1 MHDWV
6 EQKYEKKILIVIDI
20 DDKSTFNDV
29 MDILRHRTVMNDTY
43 VLELPLTQLFKPD
56 SNSEFVDIWSA
67 YPYRC
72 AAQLY
77 NRFYVS
83 NFSYQFDKEM
93 IPKITDLDGLPVIG
107 AFIHYPPYTAYYHV
121 PAGTGN
127 ANYFGSNDSL
137 GLRLDGQEHIA
148 LVEFCYKYNCTLT
161 GRLDY
166 DEILWGESFPN
177 HTGNGLVGALTT
189 REANVSCAA
198 LYLWDN
204 TYYFMQY
211 TAMLQRATVTHI
223 VPKPLP
229 LPYWQTPILPFPVDI
244 WGFVTG
250 SFLIGAVILFIIN
263 STQNQIE
270 KGTGIYGLFDSVYAV
285 FMMSIFQGVNINIKF
300 ISNIAIFTV
309 ILIYALVIGNLYVGG
324 LASVMTITRYEQ
336 PVDSI
341 EKLVESKFLWS
352 STALSWIFTLQNS
365 DYPPHKKYVDKY
377 TVRSIPD
384 LLKLVQRHRT
394 AVMLETMQY
403 GTLTYQPFIDEPSSE
418 YYMLMKQQVYW
429 QGTIIMSSKTWPFM
443 EQLNRIVFMQQESG
457 IKYYWELTVSITDGC
472 VSRSDC
478 AYSCFS
484 FQSGYRLMNY
494 NIQRNI
500 ESNSKPPDGGEPV
513 KLSIQHVLGALF
525 LWTFGNSAAVIV
537 FVLEL
542 LWQYNR
548 KRMVTL
554 LRLVRRKVTEMRKI
568 A

>member
-6 EQKYEKKILIVIDI
+6 EQKYEKKILIVIDTE
-20 DDKSTFNDV
+20 DKLAFDDV
-29 MDILRHRTVMNDTY
+29 MDILRHRTVMN
-43 VLELPLTQLFKPD
+43 ELPLTQLIKAD

-67 YPYRC
+67 YPYGSVG
-72 AAQLY
+72 QLY
-77 NRFYVS
+77 NRLYLN
-83 NFSYQFDKEM
+83 NFSYEFDKEM
-93 IPKITDLDGLPVIG
+93 IPKITNLDGWPVIG
-107 AFIHYPPYTAYYHV
+107 AFIHYPPYTGYYHV

-127 ANYFGSNDSL
+127 ANRFGSNDSL
-137 GLRLDGQEHIA
+137 VLRLDGQEHIA
-148 LVEFCYKYNCTLT
+148 LVEFCRKYNCTLT

-166 DEILWGESFPN
+166 DESLWGDSFPN
-177 HTGNGLVGALTT
+177 HTGTGLIGALTT

-198 LYLWDN
+198 LYLWDS
-204 TYYFMQY
+204 TYYFTQY
-211 TAMLQRATVTHI
+211 TAILQRATITHI

-229 LPYWQTPILPFPVDI
+229 LPYWQTPILPFPVYI
-244 WGFVTG
+244 WGYVTG
-250 SFLIGAVILFIIN
+250 SFLIGAVMLFIIN
-263 STQNQIE
+263 STQNRIE
-270 KGTGIYGLFDSVYAV
+270 EGTGIYGLFDSVYAV

-300 ISNIAIFTV
+300 ISNIAIFTA

-341 EKLVESKFLWS
+341 DKLVESKFSWS

-377 TVRSIPD
+377 TVSSIPD

-418 YYMLMKQQVYW
+418 YYMLMKEQAYW
-429 QGTIIMSSKTWPFM
+429 QGTIIMTSKTWPFM

-457 IKYYWELTVSITDGC
+457 IKYYWELT
-472 VSRSDC
+472 
-478 AYSCFS
+478 A
-484 FQSGYRLMNY
+484 GYRLMNY

-525 LWTFGNSAAVIV
+525 LWIFGNSAAVIV
-537 FVLEL
+537 FILEI
-542 LWQYNR
+542 LWEYNK
-548 KRMVTL
+548 KRIMTL
-554 LRLVRRKVTEMRKI
+554 LHL
-568 A
+568 AS